1 MTTDDTIRDE
11 TLPYNLREA
20 AKILA
25 LSQGKIYEYEY
36 LAGEEILHPNTKKN
50 NWRCGWKTKKNK
62 MIDDVTENQ
71 TKPLQTLNTDQQLKW
86 IGDLFS
92 KDFITTD
99 AKDE

>member
-50 NWRCGWKTKKNK
+50 N
-62 MIDDVTENQ
+62 
-71 TKPLQTLNTDQQLKW
+71 
-86 IGDLFS
+86 
-92 KDFITTD
+92 
-99 AKDE
+99 